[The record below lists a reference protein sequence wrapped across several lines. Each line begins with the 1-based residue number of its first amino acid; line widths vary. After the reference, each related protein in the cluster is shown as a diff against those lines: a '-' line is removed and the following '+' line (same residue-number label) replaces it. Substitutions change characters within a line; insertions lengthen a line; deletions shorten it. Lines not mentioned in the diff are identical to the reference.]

1 MLKLSDKN
9 VNKNIYE
16 NYLKYLLEKY
26 CNVNLNDN
34 IIDNNPFLN
43 FSCFYPLPNSLEVS
57 DYQDADKIN
66 QDNNIYEF
74 VGTPLNNRILFAN
87 RLLPHYIT
95 DPIPFTFPLK
105 INKNTIELINTN
117 CFYYEITID
126 KRIRDYWENET
137 LSIGYGSITT
147 PMNCN
152 PGWISDTIGYHMDEG
167 SLQYNQ
173 NVVKDY
179 GPKCNIGDTI
189 GSILV
194 YIKPNYYKVF
204 FTFNGSLI
212 VNNNFDNNIIIKSH
226 ITPIIGYDYSCKI
239 KVNFGNDIFK
249 FDIKTFYNSNFVISQ
264 NNKFI
269 DNHTFINKI
278 NTIDIIKKKIKNK
291 KLKINT
297 EIFTFNH
304 NSMFTPLFSFTQ
316 GTPEN
321 NTLENLVLNMITQ
334 NNES

>member
-9 VNKNIYE
+9 VNKNMYE

-26 CNVNLNDN
+26 CNVNLNNN
-34 IIDNNPFLN
+34 IINNNPFLN

-57 DYQDADKIN
+57 HYEDADKIN
-66 QDNNIYEF
+66 QDNNLYEF
-74 VGTPLNNRILFAN
+74 VGTPTNDRIIFAN
-87 RLLPHYIT
+87 RLLPNVNT

-105 INKNTIELINTN
+105 INENTIELINTN

-126 KRIRDYWENET
+126 KRIRDQWDNET

-147 PMNCN
+147 PINCN
-152 PGWISDTIGYHMDEG
+152 PGWISDTIGYHLDDG
-167 SLQYNQ
+167 SIQYNQ
-173 NVVKDY
+173 IVIKND

-194 YIKPNYYKVF
+194 YIAPNCYKVF

-212 VNNNFDNNIIIKSH
+212 VNNNFNNNIFIKSQ
-226 ITPIIGYDYSCKI
+226 IVPMIGYDHSCKI
-239 KVNFGNDIFK
+239 KVNFGNEIFK
-249 FDIKTFYNSNFVISQ
+249 FNIKTFYNSNFVISQ

-269 DNHTFINKI
+269 DNHNFINKI
-278 NTIDIIKKKIKNK
+278 NTTNIIKKKIKNK

-297 EIFTFNH
+297 ELFTFNQT
-304 NSMFTPLFSFTQ
+304 SIFTPVFSFTQ
-316 GTPEN
+316 GASEN
-321 NTLENLVLNMITQ
+321 NALENLVLNMLTQ